1 MKADILRRAEAA
13 SYEDDEEEDKEG
25 GRDVAYDDDLDE
37 NSGIKV
43 RDGEASDDD
52 TDGEDGGAE
61 DQPVCISPSVIMS
74 ECLHRRYIQAA
85 PTAVETILELAYIAD
100 PKVFDRDAQTRR
112 SKERTDLKA
121 RTGAYIELQEV
132 ALTMY

>member
-37 NSGIKV
+37 DSGIKV

-52 TDGEDGGAE
+52 TDGEDGGVE
-61 DQPVCISPSVIMS
+61 DQPVCISPSVSMS
-74 ECLHRRYIQAA
+74 
-85 PTAVETILELAYIAD
+85 
-100 PKVFDRDAQTRR
+100 
-112 SKERTDLKA
+112 
-121 RTGAYIELQEV
+121 
-132 ALTMY
+132 

>member
-37 NSGIKV
+37 DSGIKV

-61 DQPVCISPSVIMS
+61 DQPVCIPSVIMS
-74 ECLHRRYIQAA
+74 RVLT
-85 PTAVETILELAYIAD
+85 PTVCTGCSNCSRNDSGAGLYC
-100 PKVFDRDAQTRR
+100 R
-112 SKERTDLKA
+112 SQSL
-121 RTGAYIELQEV
+121 
-132 ALTMY
+132 